1 MTRLLR
7 AGALAFLAMALQ
19 PGSALAGAPASW
31 LGGYLCEIKEPS
43 IFYAIDIRQEGGE
56 TLADLDGD
64 GFQTLMRIRASVS
77 GDEDSIQLRFKEAR
91 EDNVL
96 ASFDK
101 GELLLTLERQDGQIL
116 TRWSGIMVGR
126 APEVCFARTGQA
138 KPGAAAAESGAT
150 ADSASD
156 PLASEPGLRDAV
168 SVWDEAVHRAVK
180 AFDELSPA
188 EADQLY
194 ASDDSPLKTLNV
206 TDAYQMIDKASES
219 LFARWA
225 QHFDDAK
232 ISPADKACFAEL
244 ARHGLVKAMSEGTP
258 YFRIDQGALEE
269 PVYARLSPAMAG
281 YARLQKRQPASFVED
296 AGRRFSIGQLLGW
309 ALEWERFIQKGASGQ
324 ARRAAVERYEY
335 LMELCLF
342 SVLDNDPAFSRG
354 KMTEDVRRGLEE
366 GSLRLKGTI
375 TGRLAGDYV
384 GDVRKN
390 GWKYSKT
397 IEQRHRQLLRQ
408 AFQTAR

>member
-1 MTRLLR
+1 
-7 AGALAFLAMALQ
+7 
-19 PGSALAGAPASW
+19 
-31 LGGYLCEIKEPS
+31 PS
-43 IFYAIDIRQEGGE
+43 IFYGIDIRQEGGE
-56 TLADLDGD
+56 ILADIDGD
-64 GFQTLMRIRASVS
+64 GFQTLMRIRTSVS

-101 GELLLTLERQDGQIL
+101 GELLLTLERQEGRLL
-116 TRWSGIMVGR
+116 TRWNGIMVGR

-168 SVWDEAVHRAVK
+168 SVWDEAVDRAVK
-180 AFDELSPA
+180 AFDGLAPD

-194 ASDDSPLKTLNV
+194 VSDGSPLKTLNV
-206 TDAYQMIDKASES
+206 TDAYQMVDKASES

-225 QHFDDAK
+225 QHFDDARL
-232 ISPADKACFAEL
+232 SPADRACFAEL
-244 ARHGLVKAMSEGTP
+244 ARHGLVKAMAEGTP